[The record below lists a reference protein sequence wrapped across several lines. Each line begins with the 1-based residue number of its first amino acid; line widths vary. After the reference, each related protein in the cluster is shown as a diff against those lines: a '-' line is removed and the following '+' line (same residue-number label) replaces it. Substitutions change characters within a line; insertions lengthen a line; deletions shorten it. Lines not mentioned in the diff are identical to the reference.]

1 MAYDAS
7 KEERKVLATF
17 DKNTRGDKIQ
27 VASITIKGKEGMSV
41 DIRNMY
47 TAEDGEMRPTQ
58 KGVRVNVE
66 MVADI
71 IKAVLPLL
79 TEDEATDILN
89 ALSIQLSDEGTDDTF
104 TTEE

>member
-66 MVADI
+66 MAADI